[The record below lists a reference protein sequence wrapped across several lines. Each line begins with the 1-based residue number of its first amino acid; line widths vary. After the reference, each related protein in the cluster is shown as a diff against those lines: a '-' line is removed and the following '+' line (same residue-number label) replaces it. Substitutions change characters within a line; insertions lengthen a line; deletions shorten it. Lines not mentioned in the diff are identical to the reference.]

1 MRVKINRVRG
11 GSMGDQ
17 RDYGLVTGSI
27 WNHELEP
34 DTNRVSDVLRPVPRD
49 EANIEAERG
58 ETIVGDLDQ
67 DGTVEHSIVGGK
79 RHFQGGT
86 PLNVPDGSYVFS
98 DYNKLKIRNKDI
110 LKGIFNYGGKG
121 ATPAQIAKRY
131 ELNKYKDILNDP
143 EADPLDKKT
152 AQLMLDNNMMK
163 LAQLALVQEGM
174 KGFPDGIP
182 DIALPLLG
190 SDIAQARPSQQEA
203 PMMAMRGGLIKAQ
216 AGLYK
221 SPYNQQQQDAY
232 ANHPAADNPLNYN
245 EDVIYQQDPYMRA
258 FETVTNTMSH
268 PVSALT
274 YAIDPR
280 AKNQSFLSYLK
291 NSPHD
296 LDAPITYNPYLPF
309 MGPAM
314 VGDLINTGME
324 LAPSLHPYQVG
335 SEVKEEEDGL
345 LDWMG
350 NAAVNSAYQVAALA
364 GAYKIAKHPKVQPI
378 ISKIGPYLGKIWER
392 TIPAVNEIVP
402 QINPATG
409 KPYTKG
415 LTTKKGTPYV
425 SGPKAGRAVQLEVDA
440 AKQVGIKPTLK
451 KLLNSKNK
459 KIAAAAGVALYLANV
474 GQQMYSAQEE
484 KNKIPTQPQT
494 KPVVGTPQSLESAAD
509 SIGTLNYKR
518 KQAAQQA
525 AQQAARTNAVRTS
538 PSPAVT
544 RTSPPVTN
552 TVRPSSSN
560 KTLNATQGDPL
571 GDWGEKKLGGSLQE
585 FQKKGQ
591 FDIRDQ
597 KLQDRAKAQGVNLIR
612 PPYFNYLE
620 NVGVQSPSQN
630 PNNYTRNSE
639 GVLVPKGGWT
649 NPNTKISYNNIQDL
663 IDYSNPYVNFEDYDT
678 NTNDKQKG
686 IDLWKKNIAGSD
698 ADREKAGR
706 WFVDRTNAYNRSV
719 LGDDAPLTI
728 DTEVDDF
735 YEPGSEFMNVQFA
748 QKRPATPPATTPVAD
763 VSNNNN
769 TQMEGIK
776 APDYSGSGYP
786 SPWTDYSLVD
796 YYTALSNAASVNRG
810 PLPPYATYSPSVGRP
825 TFLDPARAIAQQQGL
840 TAQTQEQIG
849 AMSDPT
855 VARANMIAASAK
867 SSPDIANIMSQYDN
881 QNAQIAN
888 QFNQQATNTYN
899 DASLKNIG
907 LRDNYAERLTTR
919 DQQYE
924 NAMRDARTKV
934 AGSYK
939 RGAVDAREWAGMNQT
954 NPNYYY
960 DQFGNI
966 RFKPGYNPTKDASSS
981 TSDSVAQ
988 MMKTYM
994 NEYGLTAEQAAA
1006 LIKAQFQRRSGV
1018 GASNPVDDIWN

>member
-67 DGTVEHSIVGGK
+67 DGMVEHAIVGGK

-190 SDIAQARPSQQEA
+190 SDIAQARPSQQED
-203 PMMAMRGGLIKAQ
+203 PMMARRGGLVKYQSKGPVKGDRYEAEMKKFKDWEKRWKNALVKNDTNQIQQLKSEGTKLSEILNSVDIPFNLPINFSFLDPNTRRVSWGTQEGKLADAADVIDNYLNFWEKAGKNASRGATHTKENFQ
-216 AGLYK
+216 AKTKANALYK
-221 SPYNQQQQDAY
+221 DALNIISDYETKGGSTTYNVNDITNAYNIIKELSPKDIYTTGEPGYSSSDI
-232 ANHPAADNPLNYN
+232 NYN
-245 EDVIYQQDPYMRA
+245 YVPLQEIGLKNINNLITKYPIKSTVPSKSINPGDVAMDMSDTTRVSSALAPNVVTYNTGTNEVGTLDTA
-258 FETVTNTMSH
+258 KTTTNT
-268 PVSALT
+268 
-274 YAIDPR
+274 
-280 AKNQSFLSYLK
+280 AKTTTPS
-291 NSPHD
+291 
-296 LDAPITYNPYLPF
+296 APIYTDAQLIEIIKSGTGDTVVTPEQLMQARLVYN
-309 MGPAM
+309 
-314 VGDLINTGME
+314 V
-324 LAPSLHPYQVG
+324 
-335 SEVKEEEDGL
+335 
-345 LDWMG
+345 
-350 NAAVNSAYQVAALA
+350 
-364 GAYKIAKHPKVQPI
+364 
-378 ISKIGPYLGKIWER
+378 
-392 TIPAVNEIVP
+392 
-402 QINPATG
+402 
-409 KPYTKG
+409 
-415 LTTKKGTPYV
+415 
-425 SGPKAGRAVQLEVDA
+425 
-440 AKQVGIKPTLK
+440 
-451 KLLNSKNK
+451 
-459 KIAAAAGVALYLANV
+459 
-474 GQQMYSAQEE
+474 
-484 KNKIPTQPQT
+484 
-494 KPVVGTPQSLESAAD
+494 
-509 SIGTLNYKR
+509 
-518 KQAAQQA
+518 
-525 AQQAARTNAVRTS
+525 
-538 PSPAVT
+538 
-544 RTSPPVTN
+544 
-552 TVRPSSSN
+552 
-560 KTLNATQGDPL
+560 
-571 GDWGEKKLGGSLQE
+571 KKLGGSLPKHQGTTNSTTGPIAYDLRDKIFNE
-585 FQKKGQ
+585 AAKKKKQVAAQPWTWYNPDRTVVGSQ
-591 FDIRDQ
+591 LYLQPSGVYGFKGAPTIEIDQLKNYKGVKWDDYNGGFDQWKKDLAAAKGNRDS
-597 KLQDRAKAQGVNLIR
+597 KANK
-612 PPYFNYLE
+612 FYLE
-620 NVGVQSPSQN
+620 NRKKYETEKTGMSSIDEQKQGWNVPGFET
-630 PNNYTRNSE
+630 YT
-639 GVLVPKGGWT
+639 
-649 NPNTKISYNNIQDL
+649 
-663 IDYSNPYVNFEDYDT
+663 PYEF
-678 NTNDKQKG
+678 
-686 IDLWKKNIAGSD
+686 SD
-698 ADREKAGR
+698 VVE
-706 WFVDRTNAYNRSV
+706 
-719 LGDDAPLTI
+719 
-728 DTEVDDF
+728 
-735 YEPGSEFMNVQFA
+735 
-748 QKRPATPPATTPVAD
+748 TPPATTPVAD
-763 VSNNNN
+763 VSNKSN
-769 TQMEGIK
+769 TQMQGIK

-849 AMSDPT
+849 AISDPT

-907 LRDNYAERLTTR
+907 MRDNYAERLTTR

-966 RFKPGYNPTKDASSS
+966 RFKPGYDPTKGGLSS

-994 NEYGLTAEQAAA
+994 QDYGLTAEQAAA
-1006 LIKAQFQRRSGV
+1006 LIKAQFQRKSGV
-1018 GASNPVDDIWN
+1018 GASNPVDEIWG

>member
-121 ATPAQIAKRY
+121 ATPAQVAKRY

-143 EADPLDKKT
+143 EADALDKKT
-152 AQLMLDNNMMK
+152 AQLMMDNNMMK
-163 LAQLALVQEGM
+163 LGQLALVQEGM

-190 SDIAQARPSQQEA
+190 SDIAQARPSQQQV
-203 PMMAMRGGLIKAQ
+203 PMMRRGGLVKYQSKGTVKGDRYEAEMKNFKDWEKKWKNALLKKDINQIQQLKSEGTKLSEILNSVDIPFNLPINFSFLDPNTRRVSWGTQEGKLADAADVIDNYLDFWENSGKNASQAATYTRENFQAKTKAN
-216 AGLYK
+216 ALYK
-221 SPYNQQQQDAY
+221 DA
-232 ANHPAADNPLNYN
+232 LNIISDY
-245 EDVIYQQDPYMRA
+245 
-258 FETVTNTMSH
+258 ETKGGST
-268 PVSALT
+268 
-274 YAIDPR
+274 
-280 AKNQSFLSYLK
+280 
-291 NSPHD
+291 
-296 LDAPITYNPYLPF
+296 TYN
-309 MGPAM
+309 
-314 VGDLINTGME
+314 
-324 LAPSLHPYQVG
+324 
-335 SEVKEEEDGL
+335 VKDIT
-345 LDWMG
+345 
-350 NAAVNSAYQVAALA
+350 NAYN
-364 GAYKIAKHPKVQPI
+364 
-378 ISKIGPYLGKIWER
+378 
-392 TIPAVNEIVP
+392 IV
-402 QINPATG
+402 
-409 KPYTKG
+409 
-415 LTTKKGTPYV
+415 KKLSPRDIYV
-425 SGPKAGRAVQLEVDA
+425 SGEPEYTSSDINYNYVPLQEIGLKNINNIIAKYPIKSTVPSKSINPVDVA
-440 AKQVGIKPTLK
+440 MDMYDTTGVSQPTPP
-451 KLLNSKNK
+451 
-459 KIAAAAGVALYLANV
+459 NV
-474 GQQMYSAQEE
+474 VTYNTSTNE
-484 KNKIPTQPQT
+484 
-494 KPVVGTPQSLESAAD
+494 VGTPAVAKTKTTSASAPTPLSEAQIIEIIKATTGD
-509 SIGTLNYKR
+509 TL
-518 KQAAQQA
+518 
-525 AQQAARTNAVRTS
+525 
-538 PSPAVT
+538 VT
-544 RTSPPVTN
+544 PEQLIEGKKVYG
-552 TVRPSSSN
+552 V
-560 KTLNATQGDPL
+560 
-571 GDWGEKKLGGSLQE
+571 KKLGGDLPKHQGPSNSTTGPTAYDLYDKIFKE
-585 FQKKGQ
+585 KAKGKKQVATQPWNWYNPDRTVVGSQ
-591 FDIRDQ
+591 L
-597 KLQDRAKAQGVNLIR
+597 KLQPSGVYGYEGAPTIDIDQLKT
-612 PPYFNYLE
+612 YK
-620 NVGVQSPSQN
+620 GVKWDE
-630 PNNYTRNSE
+630 Y
-639 GVLVPKGGWT
+639 GGGFD
-649 NPNTKISYNNIQDL
+649 Q
-663 IDYSNPYVNFEDYDT
+663 
-678 NTNDKQKG
+678 
-686 IDLWKKNIAGSD
+686 WKKDLAAAKG
-698 ADREKAGR
+698 DRDSKANKFYLDSRKKYETEKTGMSSIDEKARG
-706 WFVDRTNAYNRSV
+706 WNVPGFETYT
-719 LGDDAPLTI
+719 P
-728 DTEVDDF
+728 
-735 YEPGSEFMNVQFA
+735 YEFSDVIE
-748 QKRPATPPATTPVAD
+748 TPPATTPATD
-763 VSNNNN
+763 VSNNSN
-769 TQMEGIK
+769 TQMDGIK
-776 APDYSGSGYP
+776 APNYSGSGYP

-796 YYTALSNAASVNRG
+796 YYTALGNAASVNRG

-981 TSDSVAQ
+981 ASDSVAQ

-994 NEYGLTAEQAAA
+994 NEYDLTAEQAAA